1 MVQFGIDCAEQYKSY
16 FAGRA
21 ALLTGP
27 SGRTSDN
34 RSTIQVLKDCCQLEL
49 LLAPE
54 HGVRGDK
61 PAGALFSNETDL
73 LSGLPV
79 RSLYT
84 PKSKRLSQETLD
96 LFDTLVY
103 DLADVGCRYY
113 TFLST
118 LRYCIEDCAAAGKRL
133 VVLDRPNPLDLF
145 DTLVYDLADVGCR
158 YYTFLSTLRYCIED
172 CAAAGKR
179 LVVLDR
185 PNPLG
190 DRVEGGLLQESCTSF
205 VGSYPLPVCYGLTC
219 GELAGMMNRELG
231 AGCDL
236 KIVPCTGL
244 TRDMTFR
251 DWGHYWVMPSLGI
264 PRYETAL
271 LYPGTC
277 LIEGTCLSEGR
288 GTADPFAILG
298 APFIEAEALTQAFQA
313 LALPGVAAPPVYLT
327 PTPSQHQG
335 TLCGGSHQHITAEQQ
350 LRPVELGVRLLA
362 LLRQMYPKDF
372 SFLPP
377 VREGGKPFIS
387 LLAGHR
393 DFEAPD
399 WDADAILHRYH
410 QESQAFRMR
419 KEAYHL
425 YPKE

>member
-1 MVQFGIDCAEQYKSY
+1 MVQFGIDRVSEFASY
-16 FAGRA
+16 FSGRV

-27 SGRTSDN
+27 SGRSGDN
-34 RSTIQVLKDCCQLEL
+34 RSSIQVLKAACHLVL

-61 PAGALFSNETDL
+61 PAGALFSNEIDP

-84 PKSKRLSQETLD
+84 PQSKRLSRETLD

-103 DLADVGCRYY
+103 DM
-113 TFLST
+113 
-118 LRYCIEDCAAAGKRL
+118 
-133 VVLDRPNPLDLF
+133 
-145 DTLVYDLADVGCR
+145 ADVGCR

-190 DRVEGGLLQESCTSF
+190 DRVEGGLLQEACASF
-205 VGSYPLPVCYGLTC
+205 VGSYPIPVCYGLTC

-236 KIVPCTGL
+236 KIVPCAGL
-244 TRDMTFR
+244 TRSMTFR
-251 DWGHYWVMPSLGI
+251 DWGRFWVMPSLGI
-264 PRYETAL
+264 PRFETAL

-298 APFIEAEALTQAFQA
+298 APFVDAEDLTQAFQS
-313 LALPGVAAPPVYLT
+313 LGCPGVAATPVYFT
-327 PTPSQHQG
+327 PTTSKHQG
-335 TLCGGSHQHITAEQQ
+335 TLCGGIHLHITDEAQ
-350 LRPVELGVRLLA
+350 LRPVEMGVRLLA
-362 LLRQMYPKDF
+362 LLRQMYPQDV

-377 VREGGKPFIS
+377 VREGGKLFIS

-393 DFEAPD
+393 DFEQPD
-399 WDADAILHRYH
+399 WDADAILRRYQ
-410 QESQAFRMR
+410 QESQAFRIR

>member
-16 FAGRA
+16 FAGRV

-27 SGRTSDN
+27 SGRTSGN

-61 PAGALFSNETDL
+61 PAGALFSNEIDP

-84 PKSKRLSQETLD
+84 TKSKRLSQET
-96 LFDTLVY
+96 
-103 DLADVGCRYY
+103 
-113 TFLST
+113 
-118 LRYCIEDCAAAGKRL
+118 
-133 VVLDRPNPLDLF
+133 LDLF

-190 DRVEGGLLQESCTSF
+190 DRVEGGLLQESCASF

-313 LALPGVAAPPVYLT
+313 LALPGVAATPVYFT
-327 PTPSQHQG
+327 PTTSKHQG
-335 TLCGGSHQHITAEQQ
+335 TLCGGIHLHITDEQQ

-419 KEAYHL
+419 KEAHHL